1 MHKGRES
8 PFRYC
13 IVIPLAEECPAI
25 STQYIAEN
33 TYSGLQSC
41 RWQYGS
47 IFIRL
52 AAVAS
57 HICEITRNPRKF
69 ELIVQCHPRSSILVP
84 IESENF
90 LLVINSNFW

>member
-41 RWQYGS
+41 R
-47 IFIRL
+47 
-52 AAVAS
+52 
-57 HICEITRNPRKF
+57 
-69 ELIVQCHPRSSILVP
+69 
-84 IESENF
+84 
-90 LLVINSNFW
+90 